1 MKIHVGI
8 QNARIESDNPK
19 LLKALYELYSFK
31 VPGAE
36 YSAAYKRRQWDGKTH
51 FISKTGVFKSGLLS
65 RLLVDLKKIECEPEI
80 VNDTWKL
87 LVPDEFSPQDYQIE
101 GFNYYQYQKDLIK
114 EGLDYKRGIIK
125 SPTGSG
131 KTLIMAGLI
140 KALAGRKMVIL
151 FNAKQLLTQTYDFL
165 TETCGMDNIGLC
177 FGEGYIYGD
186 VMLCTVQSVEK
197 ILDTHLEEA
206 EVLMVDECHEF
217 GNGKTTLAALRSFPK
232 AVYRLGFTATPPR
245 DSVPRYNLEGA
256 LGGVLEAVDTAD
268 LVESGKLTKPLIQL
282 IDRPYTASGV
292 DEDLAYLDVY
302 EEYIVNNESRNNII
316 KEIVNEIRKT
326 TKRSRILILTRSLDH
341 GRALEDLLGGQC
353 EFLEGA
359 NSVGER
365 YQAISRFRGCSES
378 SILIG
383 TKILQTGVNIEEIT
397 HLINARGMKSEI
409 ATLQALGRA
418 LRRHDSK
425 DVVYIYDFMDK
436 EKYLREHSIS
446 RKRHYEREG
455 HQVTVC

>member
-8 QNARIESDNPK
+8 QNSRIETDNPK
-19 LLKALYELYSFK
+19 LMQALYELYSFK

-51 FISKTGVFKSGLLS
+51 FISKSGVFKSGLLS
-65 RLLVDLKKIECEPEI
+65 RLLVDLKKIECEPEVI
-80 VNDTWKL
+80 TESSKEIEPNL
-87 LVPDEFSPQDYQIE
+87 DYDID
-101 GFNYYQYQKDLIK
+101 GFNYYAYQENLIIDALK
-114 EGLDYKRGIIK
+114 HKRGIIK

-140 KALAGRKMVIL
+140 KALSGRKMVIL
-151 FNAKQLLTQTYDFL
+151 FNAKQLLTQTYEFL
-165 TETCGMDNIGLC
+165 TETCGMENIGLC

-186 VMLCTVQSVEK
+186 IMLCTVQSVEK

-232 AVYRLGFTATPPR
+232 ALYRLGFTATPPR

-256 LGGVLEAVDTAD
+256 LGSVLEDVNTAD
-268 LVESGKLTKPLIQL
+268 LVDTGKLTKPLIQL
-282 IDRPYTASGV
+282 INRPYTASGL
-292 DEDLAYLDVY
+292 DEDLGYLDVY
-302 EEYIVNNESRNNII
+302 EEYIVNNEERNNII
-316 KEIVNEIRKT
+316 KEIVDGILSKQQN
-326 TKRSRILILTRSLDH
+326 KRARILVLTKSLDH
-341 GRALEDLLGGQC
+341 GRALEDLLGGNC
-353 EFLEGA
+353 EFLQGCD
-359 NSVGER
+359 SIGER
-365 YQAISRFRGCSES
+365 YEAISRFRRCRES
-378 SILIG
+378 SVLIG

-397 HLINARGMKSEI
+397 HFINARGMKSEI

-425 DVVYIYDFMDK
+425 QVVYIYDFMDK
-436 EKYLREHSIS
+436 EKYLRDHSIA

-455 HQVTVC
+455 HTVEVL

>member
-87 LVPDEFSPQDYQIE
+87 LVPDAFSPQDYQIE

-165 TETCGMDNIGLC
+165 TETCGMDNIGIC

-186 VMLCTVQSVEK
+186 VMLCTVQSIEK
-197 ILDTHLEEA
+197 ILDTHLEDT

-232 AVYRLGFTATPPR
+232 AGYRLGFTATPPR

-256 LGGVLEAVDTAD
+256 LGSVLEVVDTAD

-282 IDRPYTASGV
+282 IDRPYNASGL
-292 DEDLAYLDVY
+292 DEDLGYLDVY
-302 EEYIVNNESRNNII
+302 EEYIVNNETRNNTI

-326 TKRSRILILTRSLDH
+326 TESARILILTRSLDH
-341 GRALEDLLGGQC
+341 GRALENLLGGEC

-365 YQAISRFRGCSES
+365 YQAISRFRGCGES

-455 HQVTVC
+455 HEVTVC

>member
-8 QNARIESDNPK
+8 QNSRIESDNPK
-19 LLKALYELYSFK
+19 LLQALYELYSFK

-51 FISKTGVFKSGLLS
+51 FISKSGVFKSGLLS
-65 RLLVDLKKIECEPEI
+65 RLLADLKKIECEPEVI
-80 VNDTWKL
+80 TESSKEIEPNL
-87 LVPDEFSPQDYQIE
+87 DYDIE
-101 GFNYYQYQKDLIK
+101 GFNYYVYQENLIIDALK
-114 EGLDYKRGIIK
+114 HKRGIIK

-151 FNAKQLLTQTYDFL
+151 FNAKQLLTQTYEFL
-165 TETCGMDNIGLC
+165 TETCGMDSVGLC

-186 VMLCTVQSVEK
+186 IMLCTVQSIEK

-217 GNGKTTLAALRSFPK
+217 GNGKTTLAALRSFPN
-232 AVYRLGFTATPPR
+232 APYRLGFTATPPR

-256 LGGVLEAVDTAD
+256 LGSVLEAVDTAD
-268 LVESGKLTKPLIQL
+268 LVDSGKLTKPIIQL
-282 IDRPYTASGV
+282 IDRPYTTSGV
-292 DEDLAYLDVY
+292 DEDLGYLDVY
-302 EEYIVNNESRNNII
+302 EEYIVNNEQRNNII
-316 KEIVNEIRKT
+316 KDITDDIRKRN
-326 TKRSRILILTRSLDH
+326 KKARILVLTKSLDH
-341 GRALEDLLGGQC
+341 GGALEDLLGGNC
-353 EFLEGA
+353 EFLQGCD
-359 NSVGER
+359 SVGER
-365 YQAISRFRGCSES
+365 YEAISRFRGCGES

-436 EKYLREHSIS
+436 EKYLRDHSIS

-455 HQVTVC
+455 HEVKIC

>member
-65 RLLVDLKKIECEPEI
+65 RLLVDLKKIECEPKIEYDHLKQCNSSEGNI
-80 VNDTWKL
+80 AIPGFTYY
-87 LVPDEFSPQDYQIE
+87 EYQEELIE
-101 GFNYYQYQKDLIK
+101 QA
-114 EGLDYKRGIIK
+114 LDRMRGIIK

-186 VMLCTVQSVEK
+186 VMLCTVQSIEK

-217 GNGKTTLAALRSFPK
+217 GNGKTTLAALRSFPN
-232 AVYRLGFTATPPR
+232 APYRLGFTATPPR

-256 LGGVLEAVDTAD
+256 LGSVLEVVDTAD

-282 IDRPYTASGV
+282 IDRPYNASGL
-292 DEDLAYLDVY
+292 DEDLGYLDVY
-302 EEYIVNNESRNNII
+302 EEYIVNNETRNNTI

-326 TKRSRILILTRSLDH
+326 TESARILILTRSLDH
-341 GRALEDLLGGQC
+341 GRALENLLGGEC

-365 YQAISRFRGCSES
+365 YQAISRFRGCGES

-455 HQVTVC
+455 HEVTVC

>member
-8 QNARIESDNPK
+8 QNSRIESDNPK
-19 LLKALYELYSFK
+19 LLQALYELYSFK

-51 FISKTGVFKSGLLS
+51 FISKSGIFKSGLLS
-65 RLLVDLKKIECEPEI
+65 RLLADLKKIECEPEVI
-80 VNDTWKL
+80 TESSKEIEPNLEYDI
-87 LVPDEFSPQDYQIE
+87 DE
-101 GFNYYQYQKDLIK
+101 FNYYVYQENLIIDALK
-114 EGLDYKRGIIK
+114 HKRGIIK

-131 KTLIMAGLI
+131 KTLIMAGLV

-151 FNAKQLLTQTYDFL
+151 FNAKQLLTQTYEFL
-165 TETCGMDNIGLC
+165 STTCKLDDIGLC
-177 FGEGYIYGD
+177 YGEGYIYGD
-186 VMLCTVQSVEK
+186 IMLCTVQSIEK

-217 GNGKTTLAALRSFPK
+217 GNGKTTLAALRSFPN
-232 AVYRLGFTATPPR
+232 APYRLGFTATPPR

-256 LGGVLEAVDTAD
+256 LGSVLEAVDTAD
-268 LVESGKLTKPLIQL
+268 LVDSGKLTKPIIQL
-282 IDRPYTASGV
+282 INRPYTASGV
-292 DEDLAYLDVY
+292 DEDLGYLDVY
-302 EEYIVNNESRNNII
+302 EEYIVNNEQRNNII
-316 KEIVNEIRKT
+316 KDITDDIRKRN
-326 TKRSRILILTRSLDH
+326 KKARILVLTKSLDH
-341 GRALEDLLGGQC
+341 GRALEDLLGGNC
-353 EFLEGA
+353 EFLQGCD
-359 NSVGER
+359 SVGER
-365 YQAISRFRGCSES
+365 YEAISRFRGCRES

-397 HLINARGMKSEI
+397 HFINARGMKSEI

-418 LRRHDSK
+418 LRRHSSK

-436 EKYLREHSIS
+436 EKYLRDHSIS

-455 HQVTVC
+455 HEVKIC